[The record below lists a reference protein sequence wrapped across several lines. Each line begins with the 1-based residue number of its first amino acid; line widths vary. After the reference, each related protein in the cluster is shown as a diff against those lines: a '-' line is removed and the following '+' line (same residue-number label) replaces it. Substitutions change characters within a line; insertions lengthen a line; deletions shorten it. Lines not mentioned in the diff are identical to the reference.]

1 MNRTNI
7 RERAEASF
15 AAMVTQS
22 VSEARTP
29 LGKTDCRATR
39 VHGQWL
45 SPPEPRREGLPS
57 LSSRRSG
64 CQAQIRGPALT
75 APTPDATI
83 SCLTLRR
90 RHLSFASLAQALVSG
105 ALVGCFYALMA
116 LGFSL
121 LLGVARAMNL
131 AHGELIVLGGYLG
144 YWLWAGSGLPSIL
157 LVPVAAAA
165 LLPLGIVWE
174 ALLSR
179 LPEPRPLNSLA
190 LTFGLSLLLQNAIRA
205 LWQGEYRLIAEPML
219 AGALRVGAVTIN
231 TGRLFVAATA
241 LAVVGLLWL
250 GLTRTHW
257 GRAVRATSIDPQAAA
272 LLGINVDA
280 ARRATF
286 LLAVGLAGATGVL
299 FATLHYLY
307 PVAGVELTLM
317 AIVLTIWAGVG
328 RLRSVLVAG
337 IVLGIAEALAV
348 EWAGPRWRETAV
360 ALLLLASLFARAG
373 GLARGLGAGAG
384 GR

>member
-1 MNRTNI
+1 M
-7 RERAEASF
+7 
-15 AAMVTQS
+15 
-22 VSEARTP
+22 
-29 LGKTDCRATR
+29 
-39 VHGQWL
+39 
-45 SPPEPRREGLPS
+45 
-57 LSSRRSG
+57 
-64 CQAQIRGPALT
+64 T
-75 APTPDATI
+75 APPREATI
-83 SCLTLRR
+83 GWLISLRR

-121 LLGVARAMNL
+121 VLGVARAMNL
-131 AHGELIVLGGYLG
+131 AHGELVVLGGYLG
-144 YWLWAGSGLPSIL
+144 YWLWAGSGLSPLL

-165 LLPLGIVWE
+165 LLPLGLLWE
-174 ALLSR
+174 KLLAR

-205 LWQGEYRLIAEPML
+205 LWQGEYRLIADATL
-219 AGALRVGAVTIN
+219 TGALRWGAVSVN
-231 TGRLFVAATA
+231 AGRVLAAAAA

-250 GLTRTHW
+250 GFTRTRW
-257 GRAVRATSIDPQAAA
+257 GKAVRATSIDPQAAA

-280 ARRATF
+280 ATRTTF

-307 PVAGVELTLM
+307 PAAGVELTLM

-328 RLRSVLVAG
+328 RLRSVLAAG
-337 IVLGIAEALAV
+337 IALGVAEALAV
-348 EWAGPRWRETAV
+348 AWAGPRWRETAV
-360 ALLLLASLFARAG
+360 ALLLLASLFARSG
-373 GLARGLGAGAG
+373 GLARGLTAEAG

>member
-1 MNRTNI
+1 MTG
-7 RERAEASF
+7 
-15 AAMVTQS
+15 
-22 VSEARTP
+22 P
-29 LGKTDCRATR
+29 TR
-39 VHGQWL
+39 
-45 SPPEPRREGLPS
+45 
-57 LSSRRSG
+57 
-64 CQAQIRGPALT
+64 
-75 APTPDATI
+75 DATI
-83 SCLTLRR
+83 SWLISLRR

-121 LLGVARAMNL
+121 VLGVARAMNL

-144 YWLWAGSGLPSIL
+144 YWLWAGSGLPSLL

-165 LLPLGIVWE
+165 LLPLGLVWE
-174 ALLSR
+174 ALLRR

-205 LWQGEYRLIAEPML
+205 LWQGEYRLIADPALSGGVRL
-219 AGALRVGAVTIN
+219 AGVSVN
-231 TGRLFVAATA
+231 TGRLLVAATA
-241 LAVVGLLWL
+241 LAAVGLLWL
-250 GLTRTHW
+250 GLNRTRW
-257 GRAVRATSIDPQAAA
+257 GRAVRATSIDAQAAA

-280 ARRATF
+280 ATRTTF
-286 LLAVGLAGATGVL
+286 LLAVGLTGAAGVL

-307 PVAGVELTLM
+307 PAAGVELTLL

-337 IVLGIAEALAV
+337 IALGVAEAVAV
-348 EWAGPRWRETAV
+348 AWAGPGWRETAV

-373 GLARGLGAGAG
+373 GLARGLGSEAGS
-384 GR
+384 R

>member
-1 MNRTNI
+1 
-7 RERAEASF
+7 
-15 AAMVTQS
+15 
-22 VSEARTP
+22 
-29 LGKTDCRATR
+29 
-39 VHGQWL
+39 
-45 SPPEPRREGLPS
+45 
-57 LSSRRSG
+57 
-64 CQAQIRGPALT
+64 
-75 APTPDATI
+75 
-83 SCLTLRR
+83 
-90 RHLSFASLAQALVSG
+90 
-105 ALVGCFYALMA
+105 MA

-121 LLGVARAMNL
+121 VLGIARAMNL

-144 YWLWAGSGLPSIL
+144 YWLWAGSGLPSLL

-165 LLPLGIVWE
+165 LLPLGLLWE
-174 ALLSR
+174 ALLGR

-205 LWQGEYRLIAEPML
+205 LWQGEYRLITEPML
-219 AGALRVGAVTIN
+219 GGALRLGAVTIN
-231 TGRLFVAATA
+231 TGRLLVAATA

-250 GLTRTHW
+250 GLTRTRW
-257 GRAVRATSIDPQAAA
+257 GRAVRATSIDAQAAA

-280 ARRATF
+280 ATRTTF
-286 LLAVGLAGATGVL
+286 MLALGLAGATGVL

-337 IVLGIAEALAV
+337 IVLGIVEALAV
-348 EWAGPRWRETAV
+348 GWAGPRWRETAV

-373 GLARGLGAGAG
+373 GLARGLGAAAG